1 MVARR
6 LDCLNILSWPALWTF
21 GQVESHGLTFL
32 QKLAKTRPA
41 SIAEEVRQTGRNQ
54 PVHSTSPQ

>member
-1 MVARR
+1 MLARR
-6 LDCLNILSWPALWTF
+6 LDCLNILSLPALWTL

-41 SIAEEVRQTGRNQ
+41 
-54 PVHSTSPQ
+54 